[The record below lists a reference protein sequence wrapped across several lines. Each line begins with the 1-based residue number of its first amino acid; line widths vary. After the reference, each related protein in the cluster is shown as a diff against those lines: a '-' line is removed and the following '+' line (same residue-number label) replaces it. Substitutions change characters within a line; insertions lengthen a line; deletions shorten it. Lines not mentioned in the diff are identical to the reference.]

1 MENKRGRNKIN
12 IIILID
18 EVNKIRKRITKLE
31 KEVKKLKKPKE
42 NN

>member
-12 IIILID
+12 IIMLID

-31 KEVKKLKKPKE
+31 KEVKKL
-42 NN
+42 